1 MKKTTTY
8 EQAMQRLEEIVNG
21 FELDSLQLDQL
32 TAQLAEAK
40 ELIAFC
46 NDKLQKAESDVKKI
60 LDDGKE

>member
-1 MKKTTTY
+1 
-8 EQAMQRLEEIVNG
+8 MQRLEEIVNG